1 MRSLSKTYRPFWLGI
16 TLGSNPITV
25 NTQYEISYT
34 IGLEMTDIGL
44 EMTDFELDKVTVEA
58 LPLVRSGT
66 IPLIPDAWKELLD
79 AGMCDEITIPVST
92 AHDSVVAK
100 YYGRPVGF
108 INFNR
113 YVREGYLWIHLLYVI
128 PSFRSRGVCGLLFRH
143 LIETEKQKGELKKIC
158 GGITPQNRA
167 AIEAAKS
174 AGRIHT
180 SSTYTYNL

>member
-1 MRSLSKTYRPFWLGI
+1 
-16 TLGSNPITV
+16 
-25 NTQYEISYT
+25 
-34 IGLEMTDIGL
+34 
-44 EMTDFELDKVTVEA
+44 MTDFELDKVTVEA
-58 LPLVRSGT
+58 LPLVQSGV

-113 YVREGYLWIHLLYVI
+113 YVREGYLWIHMAYVI
-128 PSFRSRGVCGLLFRH
+128 PSWRTRGVYGLLFRH
-143 LIETEKQKGELKKIC
+143 LIETEKQKGGLKKIC
-158 GGITPQNRA
+158 GGIIPQNRA

-174 AGRIHT
+174 VGRIHT
-180 SSTYTYNL
+180 SSTYTYTL